1 MADQEWYTLDE
12 LALKLGVS
20 YSKVRTAVQ
29 VLSKTKQITTRD
41 RPGDNR
47 ILEVHKDSIEL
58 VKQASL

>member
-12 LALKLGVS
+12 LATMFGVS

-58 VKQASL
+58 IRQASL